1 MRPSPVRTA
10 QLGYAVPMERKIN
23 VTEKETV
30 KDKLL
35 GGVER
40 KHETEMVSQGILS
53 SNRKIEKKVTK
64 KKI

>member
-1 MRPSPVRTA
+1 
-10 QLGYAVPMERKIN
+10 MERKTK

-35 GGVER
+35 GGADV
-40 KHETEMVSQGILS
+40 KYETEKMSQGFIS
-53 SNRKIEKKVTK
+53 SNKKAEKKVTK